1 MAETQ
6 NYQNHVRYF
15 PLVHFFLF
23 PVLLFNLIWQFVR
36 LYQEPSW
43 DRAEMV
49 LLAVALIGMNVA
61 ARLQAL
67 KAQDRVIRLEES
79 LRYQR
84 VLSPD
89 LAFQAE
95 QMPTGNK
102 VALRFASDEE
112 LPELAQKAINGE
124 FKSSKEIKLAIKN
137 WRGDYLRV

>member
-1 MAETQ
+1 
-6 NYQNHVRYF
+6 
-15 PLVHFFLF
+15 
-23 PVLLFNLIWQFVR
+23 LIWQSVR

-43 DRAEMV
+43 DRAENILM
-49 LLAVALIGMNVA
+49 AVAFIILSLT

-84 VLSPD
+84 LLPSD
-89 LAFQAE
+89 LFE
-95 QMPTGNK
+95 KSSNLKTGQM

-112 LPELAQKAINGE
+112 LPDLLNRTLKGE
-124 FKSSKEIKLAIKN
+124 FKDTKEIKLAVKN